1 MWNKLGKKPTSVD
14 DPQQIQVCSPIEI
27 TSGMLE
33 IQTPK
38 KSAPNGKSTMEMFVV
53 MFNAAYN

>member
-14 DPQQIQVCSPIEI
+14 DPQQIQVCSSIEI

-38 KSAPNGKSTMEMFVV
+38 KSAQNGKSIMEMFVV